1 MEQEFKRRN
10 YLIFPFRVDKGVLSV
25 KLDSY
30 TTDLE
35 KIKMLVTWMGKGL
48 AFQILLFILKRINSD
63 FTKEKNGWLIQNKDT
78 LKEIMSEMYIFKAH
92 NWALVNE

>member
-30 TTDLE
+30 SNDND
-35 KIKMLVTWMGKGL
+35 KIMMLVTWMGKAL
-48 AFQILLFILKRINSD
+48 AFKALLFILQRINKD
-63 FTKEKNGWLIQNKDT
+63 FIREKNGWLIQDKHVLQCIDRELDLYKT
-78 LKEIMSEMYIFKAH
+78 H
-92 NWALVNE
+92 NWAIVNE